1 MTYND
6 IKASTMQRLSL
17 VNEDLADNPS
27 FTNQMSALMKECLS
41 IIANSA
47 KSNLLKY
54 KIYKKPYSVIKKVDE
69 VFTSK
74 NADAKTY
81 SFISNEG
88 NLFTWDVSHE
98 TSFTVSV
105 RDEYFLNSVIQPAET
120 VVILSYYGNNTSS
133 DYDHYESVISKE
145 YEDKTGLLRIR
156 KYEILLES
164 SADKV
169 NVVRNITLYDTSSSN
184 EEMMTEYKMPR
195 GFISHSYLDNTLDK
209 DGEIYTLGKMVYS
222 GKNGIILKEDGIYT
236 INYNANYQEIDISDP
251 DKEID
256 IDESVLVLLPIYVAS
271 QMSATDDIQR
281 STIMRNEFEVALSRL
296 DTKVSVTVGSYHN
309 SWED

>member
-74 NADAKTY
+74 NADVKKY

-88 NLFTWDVSHE
+88 NLLTWDVSHE